1 MISFDFQRYRIK
13 SGMTVYISNKCS
25 HPELD
30 SESHET
36 EKDPGVKLSDGG
48 LFQGLNGR
56 LNNPELL

>member
-1 MISFDFQRYRIK
+1 
-13 SGMTVYISNKCS
+13 MTVYISNKCS

-48 LFQGLNGR
+48 LFQGMNGR